1 MLAVVVETK
10 ELAQTVVASLVG
22 GVGVT
27 VIFSIAIW
35 GSARFAE
42 LSRGERPLAA
52 AGAAAG
58 GGGAPGA
65 TRGGGR
71 RRSAAGAAPV
81 AVLALAATAA
91 SVVLGIVVMTSK

>member
-27 VIFSIAIW
+27 VVFSIAIW
-35 GSARFAE
+35 GTARFAE

-52 AGAAAG
+52 AGAAAVT
-58 GGGAPGA
+58 A
-65 TRGGGR
+65 
-71 RRSAAGAAPV
+71 
-81 AVLALAATAA
+81 LALAATAA